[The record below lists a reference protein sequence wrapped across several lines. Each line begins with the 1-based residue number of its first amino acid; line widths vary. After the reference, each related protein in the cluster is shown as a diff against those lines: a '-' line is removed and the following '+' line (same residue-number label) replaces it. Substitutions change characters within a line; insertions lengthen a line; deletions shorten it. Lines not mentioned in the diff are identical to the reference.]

1 MFRFG
6 LALTAVLAV
15 LAGLV
20 IGTLNAE
27 PVSLDLLVFGLDWP
41 LGLVVLA
48 ALSLGLLIGIGLTWL
63 FGLLPERVR
72 RRNRQRSHAIAANDW
87 REPPDA

>member
-1 MFRFG
+1 MYRIA
-6 LALTAVLAV
+6 LVLTAMLAV

-20 IGTLNAE
+20 IGTLNAQA
-27 PVSLDLLVFGLDWP
+27 VSLDLLWFSLDWP

-63 FGLLPERVR
+63 FAVLPERVR
-72 RRNRQRSHAIAANDW
+72 RRARQRSRTMAANDW
-87 REPPDA
+87 QEPPNA